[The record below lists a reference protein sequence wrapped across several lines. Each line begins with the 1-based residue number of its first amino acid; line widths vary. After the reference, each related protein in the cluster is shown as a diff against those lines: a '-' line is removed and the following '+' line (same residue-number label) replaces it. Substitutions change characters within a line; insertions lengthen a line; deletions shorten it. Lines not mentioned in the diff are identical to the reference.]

1 MGSTSAVVVS
11 VCDVIGSVSDVADST
26 IDVIGSTAS
35 ALLETCEG
43 PRWWPRSY
51 VRKSVLTPYFA
62 MADDAQ
68 GLALELAGDR
78 EAQDPLPERGPRLI
92 HLAGRRT
99 LRVMLAVGESGESSG
114 RMWGTGQGGE
124 KRGRGAMGVV
134 RTLAV
139 VGTGGPGAYR
149 RVKAEAA
156 RMRGAHPLGHHEDE
170 SDGQLSGALR
180 VDARCDAQ
188 LP

>member
-68 GLALELAGDR
+68 GLAR
-78 EAQDPLPERGPRLI
+78 
-92 HLAGRRT
+92 
-99 LRVMLAVGESGESSG
+99 
-114 RMWGTGQGGE
+114 
-124 KRGRGAMGVV
+124 
-134 RTLAV
+134 
-139 VGTGGPGAYR
+139 
-149 RVKAEAA
+149 A
-156 RMRGAHPLGHHEDE
+156 RW
-170 SDGQLSGALR
+170 
-180 VDARCDAQ
+180 
-188 LP
+188 